1 VFIPVNALPPIGQI
15 AVLFSPLTY
24 GNDLIRA
31 AFEGTTQF
39 NPLMDVLA
47 ICVFILLFQL
57 AANHLYRKFN
67 E

>member
-1 VFIPVNALPPIGQI
+1 ML
-15 AVLFSPLTY
+15 SPLTY

-31 AFEGTTQF
+31 AFEGSTHF
-39 NPLMDVLA
+39 NPLVDLVA
-47 ICVFILLFQL
+47 IGGFILLFQL